1 MLIVSPAVYIPLAE
15 IEFAMIRAEGPGGQ
29 HVNKTS
35 SAIQLRFN
43 IIASSLPDAVKQRL
57 LAMRDHRIT
66 AGGEIIIKAQDER
79 SLLRNKEEA
88 LDRLRELVARAL
100 IVPKKRKKTRPT
112 KSSIEKR
119 LSGKK
124 KRGEVKK
131 LRRGGADE

>member
-1 MLIVSPAVYIPLAE
+1 MFIVSPAVSIPLAE
-15 IEFAMIRAEGPGGQ
+15 IEFTMIRAEGPGGQ

-66 AGGEIIIKAQDER
+66 AGGEVIIKAQDER

-112 KSSIEKR
+112 KSSVEKR
-119 LSGKK
+119 LNTKK
-124 KRGEVKK
+124 NRSQVKK
-131 LRRGGADE
+131 LRRSISDD

>member
-1 MLIVSPAVYIPLAE
+1 MLVVSSTVSIPLAE
-15 IEFAMIRAEGPGGQ
+15 IEFTMIRAEGPGGQ

-43 IIASSLPDAVKQRL
+43 IGASSLPDAVKQRL

-66 AGGEIIIKAQDER
+66 AAGEVVIKAQDER

-119 LSGKK
+119 LNTKK
-124 KRGEVKK
+124 NRSQVKK
-131 LRRGGADE
+131 LRRSIPDE

>member
-1 MLIVSPAVYIPLAE
+1 MLIVSPAISIPLTE
-15 IEFAMIRAEGPGGQ
+15 IEFTMIRAEGPGGQ

-43 IIASSLPDAVKQRL
+43 IGASSLPDAVKQRL

-88 LDRLRELVARAL
+88 LDRLRELVAKAL
-100 IVPKKRKKTRPT
+100 IVPKKRKKTLPT
-112 KSSIEKR
+112 KSSVEKR
-119 LSGKK
+119 LTGKK
-124 KRGEVKK
+124 RRGEVKR